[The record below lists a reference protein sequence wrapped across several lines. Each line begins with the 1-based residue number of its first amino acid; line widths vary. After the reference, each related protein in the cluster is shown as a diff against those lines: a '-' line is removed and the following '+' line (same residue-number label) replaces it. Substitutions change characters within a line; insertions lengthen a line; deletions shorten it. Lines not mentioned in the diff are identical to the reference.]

1 MSTNKLLTLVIP
13 TYNMEAFL
21 SECLSTL
28 IVGKEYMDLLEV
40 LIVIDGSR
48 DRSAQIGQEFA
59 NLYPDTFRVIVKT
72 NGNYGSCVNRGID
85 EARGKYIKTLDADD
99 KFQTEHLSLFLDHLL
114 THDADMVISDYAGW
128 NMSTGQ
134 VENFAYDLPTTDTF
148 GIDKMN
154 FTVDAPLTMH
164 AVAYRTSVLRDMN
177 YRQSEGISYTDQE
190 WIFMPIVGVKTVTH
204 FPHIL
209 YIYRLGRAGQ
219 TVDINVWVRHANEEI
234 FGLKRMA
241 EFYKNEKDK
250 VSPEAR
256 EFLLTR
262 LKCRT
267 EATYRHIFIRSIGS
281 VDESIV
287 QDLDTYVAE
296 NIPEIY
302 PMPEKAM
309 TYHGINIIGM
319 WRRHPSLYKA
329 YLSIR
334 SFANK
339 AFKAHRSAKSSGS
352 TTSCGSA
359 ASAAPSPLLSPQ
371 TTTASEDAE
380 TPEVSIAI
388 PVYNV
393 EDYIEKSMLSALN
406 QNFAYPFEIL
416 VIDDCGTDR
425 SIDIVKHLM
434 TSHSRGHCIRI
445 LRQEKNTGPG
455 LARNIALEQAR
466 GKYFYFL
473 DSDDLMAPNCLSHLH
488 TLAEENH
495 ADFVVGSSDQI
506 EKEFPSPRYNL
517 DDQIIRKDA
526 AGVHM
531 FVHDI
536 FMNIEVWNKLY
547 RMDFLRRNN
556 IRTTHPIMEDSI
568 FDFHLRA
575 LAKVIVLS
583 SEVTYFYNVR
593 EGSIMTSRF
602 GHEASDETIAIYCD
616 IIHQVQKLIREKY
629 HDIEGIYDLYGLRL
643 AYSFYSFKQIKIT
656 PSQEKY
662 IDEQMKGFNTFI
674 PSMHI
679 LKLGIFRYAYLKCKL
694 TGEDWR
700 TFGDVYAERYT
711 RKKRIIAWIFS
722 WL

>member
-1 MSTNKLLTLVIP
+1 MPTCKLLTLVIP

-40 LIVIDGSR
+40 LIVIDGGS

-99 KFQTEHLSLFLDHLL
+99 KFKTAHLCLFLDHLL
-114 THDADMVISDYAGW
+114 KHDADMVISDYAGW
-128 NMSTGQ
+128 NMVTGQ
-134 VENFAYDLPTTDTF
+134 VEDFEYKLPASDTF
-148 GIDKMN
+148 GIDQLN
-154 FTVDAPLTMH
+154 FSVDVPLTMH
-164 AVAYRTSVLRDMN
+164 AVAYRTSVLRDIS

-190 WIFMPIVGVKTVTH
+190 WIFMPIVGVKTITH

-219 TVDINVWVRHANEEI
+219 TVDINVWVCHANEEI
-234 FGLKRMA
+234 IGLKRMA

-250 VSPEAR
+250 VSPEASA
-256 EFLLTR
+256 FLLYR

-302 PMPEKAM
+302 PSLEKAM

-339 AFKAHRSAKSSGS
+339 AFKSHSSAIGA
-352 TTSCGSA
+352 TP
-359 ASAAPSPLLSPQ
+359 APLFSPP
-371 TTTASEDAE
+371 TTTDPNDNE

-393 EDYIEKSMLSALN
+393 ENYIERSMLSALN
-406 QNFAYPFEIL
+406 QNFALPFEIL
-416 VIDDCGTDR
+416 VLDDCGTDR

-434 TSHSRGHCIRI
+434 ASHSRGHCIRI
-445 LRQEKNTGPG
+445 LRMERNMGPG
-455 LARNIALEQAR
+455 AARNVALAEAR
-466 GKYFYFL
+466 GKYFFFL
-473 DSDDLMAPNCLSHLH
+473 DSDDLMAPNCLNHLH
-488 TLAEENH
+488 TLAEKNQ

-506 EKEFPSPRYNL
+506 ENEFPSPRYNL
-517 DDQIIRKDA
+517 IDHVIRKDA
-526 AGVHM
+526 AGVHL
-531 FVHDI
+531 FIHDI

-547 RMDFLRRNN
+547 RMDFLRKNN
-556 IRTTHPIMEDSI
+556 IRTTHTIMEDSV

-602 GHEASDETIAIYCD
+602 GHETSDETIFVYCD
-616 IIHQVQKLIREKY
+616 IIHHVQKLIREKY

-643 AYSFYSFKQIKIT
+643 AYSFYSFNQIKIT

-662 IDEQMKGFNTFI
+662 IDEQTKGFNAFI
-674 PSMHI
+674 PNAHI
-679 LKLGIFRYAYLKCKL
+679 LKLGILRYAYLKCKL

-700 TFGDVYAERYT
+700 TFGDVYAERFT
-711 RKKRIIAWIFS
+711 RKKRIIARIFS